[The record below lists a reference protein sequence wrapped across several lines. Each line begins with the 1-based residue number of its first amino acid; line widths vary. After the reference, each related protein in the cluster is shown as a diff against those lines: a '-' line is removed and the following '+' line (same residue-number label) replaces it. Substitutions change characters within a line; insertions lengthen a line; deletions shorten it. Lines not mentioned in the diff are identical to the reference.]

1 MTGLAVADRAVSV
14 AADTAAD
21 RVAIEAEIDQLE
33 KLDLAT
39 LRQRWRDICGRPAP
53 VAFRRK
59 FLIRALAY
67 QMQVQAFGGLASATK
82 RRLREIA
89 EAVRDGNEASVLA
102 APRIKAGTR
111 LYRSWKDKTHVV
123 TVLTDGFEWQ
133 GTRHRSLSAIA
144 KAITGTQ
151 WNGYAFF
158 GLKRRALKNKNA
170 LKNRSVEHA

>member
-1 MTGLAVADRAVSV
+1 MTDLAVADRAVSV
-14 AADTAAD
+14 AADSAAD
-21 RVAIEAEIDQLE
+21 RVTIEAEIDRLDR
-33 KLDLAT
+33 LDLSI
-39 LRQRWRDICGRPAP
+39 LRERWRNLCGRPAP

-67 QMQVQAFGGLASATK
+67 QMQAKAFGGLALATK

-158 GLKRRALKNKNA
+158 GLKRRASKNKNA
-170 LKNRSVEHA
+170 LKQRSAADA